1 MPKPYALPGPVAR
14 ALEVTGDR
22 WTLLV
27 IRELLLGSARYAE
40 LERALPG
47 IPSNLLAER
56 LRLLEDEG
64 IAERDGG
71 DRAYRLTPK
80 GRDLAPVLA
89 SLATWGLRHYGA
101 PSSATAVH
109 AGCGG
114 RVHTRSTCARCG
126 EVVAPTELDLHG
138 RATAAPVTLD
148 PATLDPAT
156 LGPQAPAEAGAL
168 PRSCTVPPG

>member
-1 MPKPYALPGPVAR
+1 MIGCPQPKWYGPLVPKNYPLPGPVAR
-14 ALEVTGDR
+14 SLEVVGDR

-27 IRELLLGSARYAE
+27 VRELLLGGRRWAE

-64 IAERDGG
+64 VLERAPEA
-71 DRAYRLTPK
+71 RVYRLIDK

-89 SLATWGLRHYGA
+89 SLAAWGTRHCGE
-101 PSSATAVH
+101 PSSAVATH

-114 RVHTRSTCARCG
+114 RVLMRSSCARCG
-126 EVVAPTELDLHG
+126 
-138 RATAAPVTLD
+138 APVPPESLD
-148 PATLDPAT
+148 VRDLD
-156 LGPQAPAEAGAL
+156 
-168 PRSCTVPPG
+168 

>member
-1 MPKPYALPGPVAR
+1 VSTAPGWAGWYGRPVAKLYPLPGPVAR
-14 ALEVTGDR
+14 SLEVVGDR

-27 IRELLLGSARYAE
+27 VRELLLGGRRWAE

-64 IAERDGG
+64 VLARGAEGRT
-71 DRAYRLTPK
+71 YRLTDK

-89 SLATWGLRHYGA
+89 SLAAWGMRHCGA
-101 PSSATAVH
+101 PSSALATH

-114 RVHTRSTCARCG
+114 RVLMRSSCARCG
-126 EVVAPTELDLHG
+126 
-138 RATAAPVTLD
+138 APVPPEALD
-148 PATLDPAT
+148 VRGLD
-156 LGPQAPAEAGAL
+156 
-168 PRSCTVPPG
+168 